1 MAVSPVQSRSLY
13 KTFRSGKGTGGA
25 ADGPLDRVTQ
35 NRSFWSETSDT
46 SIVYNTCVCTQQ
58 HNHQSLNFNTT
69 SRGDREGNLANN
81 PAEKLFRAPSETSL
95 NNRVAAK
102 TNIGNTNGNVGRRKI
117 LPGTSLGNRGAA
129 ACTIGSGGTCRT
141 TS

>member
-25 ADGPLDRVTQ
+25 ADGSRWIVTLQ
-35 NRSFWSETSDT
+35 LNLQVPSAKETTAHVS
-46 SIVYNTCVCTQQ
+46 SPQ
-58 HNHQSLNFNTT
+58 
-69 SRGDREGNLANN
+69 
-81 PAEKLFRAPSETSL
+81 RAPSETSL